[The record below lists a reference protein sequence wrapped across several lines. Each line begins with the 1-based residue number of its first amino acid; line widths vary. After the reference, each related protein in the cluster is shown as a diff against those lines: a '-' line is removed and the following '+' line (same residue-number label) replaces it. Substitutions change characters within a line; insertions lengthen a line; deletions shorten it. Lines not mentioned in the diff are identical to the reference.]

1 MDLTTLRYVDNLL
14 DQELKLVCSLRET
27 VDFIN
32 TEGGLMI
39 ATLQLKA
46 MMSRVEIITQ
56 MVQCRVTALGQT
68 QAACEDSDA
77 VQAKLEHLMKLMQE
91 CRDTLEERALYLRD
105 KSRRLMETVG

>member
-14 DQELKLVCSLRET
+14 DQEVKLVRSLRET

-46 MMSRVEIITQ
+46 MSSRVQIITQ
-56 MVQCRVTALGQT
+56 MVECRVTALGQV

-77 VQAKLEHLMKLMQE
+77 VQAKLQDLLAHMNE
-91 CRDTLEERALYLRD
+91 CRDTLEERAHYLRE
-105 KSRRLMETVG
+105 KTRRLMETVG